1 MKTGIELIVGQL
13 VVSLFLGFL
22 GGIVGT
28 FFYLL
33 LTGRSLAIKRVKQIF
48 KIYLLFF
55 SLIFTLSFLLLHF
68 FG

>member
-1 MKTGIELIVGQL
+1 MKTGVELIVGQL

-28 FFYLL
+28 FFYLF
-33 LTGRSLAIKRVKQIF
+33 LTGQSLAIKRVKQIF